1 MRVKLFCLI
10 FLSFFLIG
18 NVFALTTVI
27 EVKTLPHHRVLITP
41 IATSEGFS
49 ALAQPI
55 EGFSG
60 QYGDVRFELTFE
72 ESYFDLNFL
81 IKDGDILVFSEKVRE
96 DFISG
101 SLVEVE
107 VLPEGVEP
115 LIRPEEKIVE
125 KVIEEIVNETDISS
139 EEEVELNIENQ
150 NLKKII
156 MNGYSIIEENKPMIN
171 SIYYSILGFTA
182 LLLIFLTVRKNGRK
196 VEKIEKKKGDV
207 EGIEEDEDLN
217 EAEEK
222 LKQAQ
227 VKVEELRKKKGEKMQ
242 EAKKKLLEAEK
253 EIMKLRGVEVE
264 EKKEMTSEEMKK
276 KIEEGDKKKK
286 SDNKADKNY
295 KDFQKDN
302 KYKRKDW
309 KK

>member
-1 MRVKLFCLI
+1 MRLKLFSLI
-10 FLSFFLIG
+10 LLSFFLIG
-18 NVFALTTVI
+18 NVFALTTII
-27 EVKTLPHHRVLITP
+27 EVKTLPHHRVIVTP
-41 IATSEGFS
+41 IATGTGFS
-49 ALAQPI
+49 ALAQPS

-60 QYGDVRFELTFE
+60 QYGDVKFTIDID
-72 ESYFDLNFL
+72 STYFDLNFI
-81 IKDGDILVFSEKVRE
+81 IKDGDREVYREKVRE
-96 DFISG
+96 SFISG
-101 SLVEVE
+101 TIVEVE

-115 LIRPEEKIVE
+115 LVRPVQVVEEVQE
-125 KVIEEIVNETDISS
+125 VQEVNETNVSLEETAEVV
-139 EEEVELNIENQ
+139 EEE
-150 NLKKII
+150 NLKKVI

-217 EAEEK
+217 EAEAN

-227 VKVEELRKKKGEKMQ
+227 ERVEELKRKKNDKLQ

-276 KIEEGDKKKK
+276 KIEEGITKP
-286 SDNKADKNY
+286 DNKADKNY
-295 KDFQKDN
+295 HDFQKNN